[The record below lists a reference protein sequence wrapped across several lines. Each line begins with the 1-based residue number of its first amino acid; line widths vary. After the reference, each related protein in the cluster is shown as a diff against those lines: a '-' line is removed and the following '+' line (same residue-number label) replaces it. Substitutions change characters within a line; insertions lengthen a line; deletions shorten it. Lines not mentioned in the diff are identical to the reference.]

1 MRLPNQSKD
10 GDYMISVASRKV
22 SDAVAPSHLCQ
33 VAQFNPIVQ
42 RVLPLL
48 GLLHGHTKQVRCEL
62 RGSTVVP
69 GSPCWEC
76 SDEYG
81 LSTGPMCFSP
91 YPPTR

>member
-1 MRLPNQSKD
+1 MRIPNQSTERI
-10 GDYMISVASRKV
+10 YVVSEASKTAYGV
-22 SDAVAPSHLCQ
+22 TPSCLHQ

-48 GLLHGHTKQVRCEL
+48 GLLCGNTSQVRCEL
-62 RGSTVVP
+62 KGPTAVP
-69 GSPCWEC
+69 GNPCWEC

-91 YPPTR
+91 YPPAR